1 MPQRAEQDKACPI
14 REYITMKARILV
26 VDDDEALAE
35 MIGIVLRNDG
45 FEPVFCADG
54 GQALDV
60 FRSSKPDLVLLDLML
75 PGTDGIEV
83 CRQIRSESD
92 VPIVM
97 LTAKADTSDAVRG
110 LESGADDYVPK
121 PFKPAELVA
130 RVRARLRP
138 VDQKAPETLRI
149 ADVTIDVAGHLV
161 SRGDER
167 ISLTPLEFDLL
178 VALARK
184 PWQVFTREL
193 LLEQVWGYR
202 HAADT
207 RLVNVHVQRLRSKI
221 EQDPE
226 VPGAYRRRNSRLPE
240 AVLPCPDLAA
250 AHPDR
255 HPARCPAGSN
265 RVPSVPAGASVYR
278 ACPAPA
284 VAPVPAVPYRP
295 HHPDARGHLVC
306 GGWRVPVQPD
316 RQQPVPGAA
325 DPGRVGDPLQ
335 RQAGPGH

>member
-1 MPQRAEQDKACPI
+1 MPEGAEQDKAILI

-54 GQALDV
+54 AQALDV
-60 FRSSKPDLVLLDLML
+60 FRSSRPDLVLLDLML
-75 PGTDGIEV
+75 PGVDGIEV
-83 CRQIRSESD
+83 CRQVRAESD

-97 LTAKADTSDAVRG
+97 LTAKSDTSDVVRG

-138 VDQKAPETLRI
+138 GDQKAPETLRI
-149 ADVTIDVAGHLV
+149 ADITIDVAGHTV
-161 SRGDER
+161 SRGNER

-226 VPGAYRRRNSRLPE
+226 APE
-240 AVLPCPDLAA
+240 VVLTV
-250 AHPDR
+250 R
-255 HPARCPAGSN
+255 G
-265 RVPSVPAGASVYR
+265 VGYKAGA
-278 ACPAPA
+278 
-284 VAPVPAVPYRP
+284 
-295 HHPDARGHLVC
+295 
-306 GGWRVPVQPD
+306 
-316 RQQPVPGAA
+316 
-325 DPGRVGDPLQ
+325 
-335 RQAGPGH
+335 